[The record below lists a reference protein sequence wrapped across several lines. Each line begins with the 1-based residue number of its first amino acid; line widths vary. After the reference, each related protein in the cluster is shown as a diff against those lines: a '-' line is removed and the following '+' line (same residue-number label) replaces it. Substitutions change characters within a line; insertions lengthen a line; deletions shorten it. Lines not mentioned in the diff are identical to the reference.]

1 MSPGLLGGC
10 GASAEG
16 DALGRRGKGQDCVA
30 PASDATVLSLGG
42 VGRGGVHRDPSL
54 GVFPKVG
61 GLKSGRRFW
70 LQVKIHTHPLT
81 DIHSCHTHKH
91 THTHTSPQTRFLRD
105 KLSRKG
111 IFN

>member
-91 THTHTSPQTRFLRD
+91 THTHISTITSLEGQTLTQRY
-105 KLSRKG
+105 
-111 IFN
+111 I

>member
-1 MSPGLLGGC
+1 M
-10 GASAEG
+10 
-16 DALGRRGKGQDCVA
+16 
-30 PASDATVLSLGG
+30 LSLGG

-91 THTHTSPQTRFLRD
+91 THTHISTITSLEGQTLTQRY
-105 KLSRKG
+105 
-111 IFN
+111 I